1 MSLRPLSPMSSRSK
15 VTTTV
20 SLLLVLVGLGTFA
33 VAEAQRPDGESTL
46 AAMWDALV
54 AEPARNAPPWAQRL
68 MAFIANPQFV
78 ATQPAPAR
86 VVEESPVMRRERP
99 IPVAPIDREDVYATD
114 TGTDLVEVQPGDDL
128 AVMTATSNRP
138 RPAVDSVD
146 PYGTELATAPTTT
159 TASDAAPAPAARPRL
174 IVSSI
179 EETNPYL

>member
-1 MSLRPLSPMSSRSK
+1 MSLRPLTPMSSRSK

-68 MAFIANPQFV
+68 MAFIADPQFV
-78 ATQPAPAR
+78 ATRPAPAR
-86 VVEESPVMRRERP
+86 PVEESPVMRRERP

-114 TGTDLVEVQPGDDL
+114 TGADLVEVEPGDDL
-128 AVMTATSNRP
+128 AVMTAANRP

-159 TASDAAPAPAARPRL
+159 TAAEVAPAPAARPRL